1 MRRGV
6 AFALNNIST
15 SPSNHRLCERIG
27 VLRPLVHFFK
37 DEDTDI
43 LLQSLVATRQLC
55 SSRKCSFQFVDEL
68 QGLKP
73 LLSLA
78 QSSNLEVQREVAATL
93 RNLSLGP
100 AANSSAVVRAGGLDI
115 LLVFAVSSDV
125 ETAHQVEREKWT
137 NHYKFFVF
145 F

>member
-1 MRRGV
+1 MPLANSKDVEVRRGV

-78 QSSNLEVQREVAATL
+78 QSSNLEVETQCK
-93 RNLSLGP
+93 
-100 AANSSAVVRAGGLDI
+100 I
-115 LLVFAVSSDV
+115 LLIFSAMITLFTNTGVIIYFLGATRSSSNV
-125 ETAHQVEREKWT
+125 A
-137 NHYKFFVF
+137 
-145 F
+145 

>member
-78 QSSNLEVQREVAATL
+78 QSNNLEVQREVAATL

-125 ETAHQVEREKWT
+125 ETAHQVKSNE
-137 NHYKFFVF
+137 
-145 F
+145 